1 MDLWAPA
8 QLSEAKNIEKTTEND
23 GEGVSGVDTTPKLHR
38 IKGGNL
44 DASQKLNC
52 AINKQNDKLEG
63 NFMSPFWLIWQSSV
77 AN

>member
-1 MDLWAPA
+1 M
-8 QLSEAKNIEKTTEND
+8 EKTTEND
-23 GEGVSGVDTTPKLHR
+23 GMAVSGMDTTPKLHG
-38 IKGGNL
+38 IKGGNP

-52 AINKQNDKLEG
+52 AINKQNDKVQC